1 MAHSNTWFTAHKD
14 GLRKL
19 VEHLPKEM
27 IIYELVQN
35 VWDEEATFCK
45 VSIQRDPGSAYVTIT
60 CEDDVPQGFK
70 HLHHAFTIWAESEK
84 KGDPTKRGRFN
95 EGEKKVL
102 ALCRR
107 AQISTTTGTVFFK
120 EDGTRSQSSRATV
133 RGSIFSGELR
143 MTVEQVRE
151 IEEAFHRLIPPGD
164 CETTLNGITLAGR
177 SPVVEFVET
186 LPTFN
191 MDGEGHM
198 RKTRRQATVK
208 VYRRNPGEEAMLYEC
223 GIPVVG
229 TGDHFHVSVEQKV
242 PLNRDRDNV
251 TPAYLRKV
259 RAAVLVHTV
268 DLLDEDSAS
277 NKGVDDAMADDLV
290 DEDTLKKVLEKR
302 HGKKHAFHDRGDLEA
317 NKQLHGEGYAIIPRG
332 AYSPEVRRK
341 ILDVGAASRS
351 GGIRPT
357 PKPFSSDPNAPTMET
372 IKPKDWSEGMREV
385 AEISQYLAKELGI
398 NSDLL
403 VRFGLPRQRWWVAA
417 WGGDLT
423 WNVSNLGKRWF
434 ATWYEHPQT
443 LLNTLIHEFAHKG
456 ASDHLSQEYHQ
467 NATRIGAALAIHM
480 ATSSKKMPHWRKVRD
495 HLKAVAAA

>member
-1 MAHSNTWFTAHKD
+1 MAHSKTWFTAHKD

-27 IIYELVQN
+27 IIFELVQN
-35 VWDEEATFCK
+35 VWDEDATICN
-45 VSIQRDPGSAYVTIT
+45 VSIERDPGSAYVRII

-70 HLHHAFTIWAESEK
+70 HLDHAFTIWAESEK

-102 ALCRR
+102 ALCRS
-107 AQISTTTGTVFFK
+107 AEISTTTGTVLFN
-120 EDGTRSQSSRATV
+120 EDGTRTSSTRKTDK
-133 RGSIFSGELR
+133 GSVFYGELR
-143 MTVEQVRE
+143 LTVAQVTE

-164 CETTLNGITLAGR
+164 CETTLNGAELANR
-177 SPVVEFVET
+177 SPVIEFTET
-186 LPTFN
+186 LPTFTV
-191 MDGEGHM
+191 DEEGHL
-198 RKTRRQATVK
+198 RRTRRQATVK
-208 VYRRNPGEEAMLYEC
+208 VYRRNPGETATLYEC
-223 GIPVVG
+223 GIPVVE
-229 TGDHFHVSVEQKV
+229 TDDHFHVSVEQKV

-259 RAAVLVHTV
+259 RAAVLNHTV
-268 DLLDEDSAS
+268 DLLDEDSAA
-277 NKGVDDAMADDLV
+277 NKGIDDAMADDGV
-290 DEDTLKKVLEKR
+290 DEETLKKVLEKR

-317 NKQLHGEGYAIIPRG
+317 NKQLHSEGYAIIPRG
-332 AYSPEVRRK
+332 SYSPEVRKK
-341 ILDVGAASRS
+341 ILNVGAASRS
-351 GGIRPT
+351 GGLRPT
-357 PKPFSSDPNAPTMET
+357 PKPFSSDPSAPVMKT
-372 IKPKDWSEGMREV
+372 ISPKDWSQGMKEV

-423 WNVSNLGKRWF
+423 WSVSCLGKKWF
-434 ATWYEHPQT
+434 ATWYEHPQA
-443 LLNTLIHEFAHKG
+443 LLGTLIHEFAHKG
-456 ASDHLSQEYHQ
+456 APDHLSQEYHQ
-467 NATRIGAALAIHM
+467 NATRIGAQLAMHM